1 MNGTMNI
8 SIVLGNLAQD
18 ATIRRLENFDSCSLV
33 VITNRWGKKLEDGRR
48 ETLSDSH
55 RVQVVGR
62 KGYFD
67 KMEAAGML
75 AKGAKV
81 SVKGERIEER
91 SGEGDAV
98 KYYSKIRVQPQDLDV
113 LNWPNKGTAPAAA
126 PAAAAAD
133 VPPDLGAEPMFGDDE
148 IPF

>member
-18 ATIRRLENFDSCSLV
+18 ANIRRMADFDSCSLV
-33 VITNRWGKKLEDGRR
+33 VMTNRWGKKLEDGRR
-48 ETLSDSH
+48 EILADSH

-98 KYYSKIRVQPQDLDV
+98 KYYSKVRVQTQDLQV
-113 LNWPNKGTAPAAA
+113 LSWPNKGAA
-126 PAAAAAD
+126 PAAADAA
-133 VPPDLGAEPMFGDDE
+133 PADLGAEPMFDE
-148 IPF
+148 EADRIPF